1 MTILKFVQ
9 RFQKLYMQTAVYN
22 NAAILTREI
31 RWAERHRIRHPNWF
45 RKIFDAWNPW
55 GPGEALRQGFRMKPL
70 ATDEQAVSLTFSFSN
85 RHQYSKRNGFHCS
98 RLSTPY
104 VGRRISSVP
113 AFVWIFSMLNER
125 FPVVKP
131 HRQKSPQNTI
141 VNQVTSALDKMQ
153 GTSKRL
159 YRSNRSSNL
168 MIHGWHS
175 IFLQAVFWM

>member
-85 RHQYSKRNGFHCS
+85 RHQYSKRNGFHCG

-113 AFVWIFSMLNER
+113 AFVWIFSMLRINSNFRHLR
-125 FPVVKP
+125 FECE
-131 HRQKSPQNTI
+131 
-141 VNQVTSALDKMQ
+141 
-153 GTSKRL
+153 KRWF
-159 YRSNRSSNL
+159 
-168 MIHGWHS
+168 MGEHG
-175 IFLQAVFWM
+175 IFFLIWRTRTLGLF